1 MSGTGSA
8 VIEAQGIGRRF
19 GQRSALSGVD
29 LRVAPGEIMGLLG
42 PDGAGKTT
50 LLQILAAILDPS
62 EGRCRVLGFD
72 TVREAAA
79 VTARIGYMAQGFTLY
94 GRLTV
99 DENLAFAAR
108 VRGVPAA
115 AFGERRRR
123 LLAMA
128 GLLPSGER
136 PEEKLSGGMRKK
148 LALCTNLIHEPPL
161 LLLDEPSLGVD
172 PISRRELWHILHD
185 FRRQGATILFS
196 TSYMDEAEH
205 CDRVAMLDGGR
216 LIALA
221 SPADLRARGANA
233 VFRIRSEHPTD
244 VEAALRA
251 APSVRGVQWR
261 ADEIRF
267 QLQPGREL
275 PAELRAELGRL
286 GELEPASPSI
296 EDVFASLASA
306 EPVSDSAEPA
316 RPPPAQASPPP
327 GEAGPAID
335 CDRLTRRFGP
345 FLAVDGVSLSVRP
358 GEIFGLLG
366 PNGAGKT
373 TLIRMLCG
381 LLPPSEGS
389 ARVAGVDV
397 GAEPRRLRQR
407 IGYMSQRFS
416 LYPDLTVAE
425 NLAFFAS
432 AYGLRRREARAAR
445 GWAAAM
451 TGLAGLEEDDV
462 QSLSGA
468 LRQRLALACAVLHRP
483 QVLFLDEPTSGVDP
497 LSRYRFWHLVHRLA
511 DAGMAVLVSTHY
523 PEEARYCHGLGFMAE
538 GRLIAAGA
546 YPALRAGLTPEV
558 EDSVE
563 AVFIAFIERDR
574 ARRAASG
581 AGGGA

>member
-1 MSGTGSA
+1 MSATGGA
-8 VIEAQGIGRRF
+8 VIEAQGVGRRF
-19 GQRSALSGVD
+19 GRRLALSGID
-29 LRVAPGEIMGLLG
+29 LRVAPGEIVGLVG

-79 VTARIGYMAQGFTLY
+79 VTARIAYMAQGFTLY

-99 DENLAFAAR
+99 DENLTFAAR
-108 VRGVPAA
+108 VRGVPDAVFA
-115 AFGERRRR
+115 ERRQR

-128 GLLPSGER
+128 GLLPLGER

-172 PISRRELWHILHD
+172 PLSRRELWHILHD

-196 TSYMDEAEH
+196 TSYMDEAEY

-221 SPADLRARGANA
+221 TPAELRARGANA
-233 VFRIRSEHPTD
+233 VFRVRSRDPARID
-244 VEAALRA
+244 AALRA

-267 QLQPGREL
+267 QLRPGRAL

-286 GELEPASPSI
+286 GELQHAPPSI
-296 EDVFASLASA
+296 EDVFALLASGD
-306 EPVSDSAEPA
+306 PVSDSAEPA
-316 RPPPAQASPPP
+316 RPPPARATLPDR
-327 GEAGPAID
+327 AGPAIE
-335 CDRLTRRFGP
+335 CDRLTRRFDR
-345 FLAVDGVSLSVRP
+345 FLAVDAVSLSFRP

-397 GAEPRRLRQR
+397 GAEPQRLRQR

-416 LYPDLTVAE
+416 LYPDLTVGE

-432 AYGLRRREARAAR
+432 AYGLRRREAREAIA
-445 GWAAAM
+445 WAAAM
-451 TGLAGLEEDDV
+451 TGLAGLEQEDV

-483 QVLFLDEPTSGVDP
+483 LVLFLDEPTSGVDP
-497 LSRYRFWHLVHRLA
+497 LSRYRFWHLVHDLA

-538 GRLIAAGA
+538 GRLIAAGT
-546 YPALRAGLTPEV
+546 YPALRAELTPGV

-574 ARRAASG
+574 AQQAASG
-581 AGGGA
+581 VGARR

>member
-1 MSGTGSA
+1 MSGTGNA
-8 VIEAQGIGRRF
+8 VIEAQGVGRRF
-19 GQRSALSGVD
+19 GRRLALSAID
-29 LRVAPGEIMGLLG
+29 LRVEPGEIIGLLG

-72 TVREAAA
+72 TGREAAA

-108 VRGVPAA
+108 VRDVPDA
-115 AFGERRRR
+115 AFAERRHR

-128 GLLPSGER
+128 GLLPFGER
-136 PEEKLSGGMRKK
+136 PEDKLSGGMRKK

-172 PISRRELWHILHD
+172 PISRRELWRMLHD
-185 FRRQGATILFS
+185 FRREGATILFS
-196 TSYMDEAEH
+196 TSYMDESEH
-205 CDRVAMLDGGR
+205 CDRVVMLEGGR
-216 LIALA
+216 LIASA
-221 SPADLRARGANA
+221 SPAELRARGANA
-233 VFRIRSEHPTD
+233 VFRIRSPRPTKI
-244 VEAALRA
+244 EAALRA
-251 APSVRGVQWR
+251 VPAVRGVQWR

-286 GELEPASPSI
+286 GQLEPATPSI
-296 EDVFASLASA
+296 EDVFALLAPSGPA
-306 EPVSDSAEPA
+306 TAPAEPA
-316 RPPPAQASPPP
+316 HPPPAQAHLPS
-327 GEAGPAID
+327 GETGPAVE
-335 CDRLTRRFGP
+335 CDRVTRRFGR
-345 FLAVDGVSLSVRP
+345 FLAVDDVSLSVRP
-358 GEIFGLLG
+358 GQIFGLLG

-373 TLIRMLCG
+373 TLIRILCG
-381 LLPPSEGS
+381 LLPPSAGH
-389 ARVAGVDV
+389 ARVAGIDV

-416 LYPDLTVAE
+416 LYPDLTVGE

-432 AYGLRRREARAAR
+432 AYGLRRREARAAI

-451 TGLAGLEEDDV
+451 TGLAGLEQEEV
-462 QSLSGA
+462 QGLSGA

-497 LSRYRFWHLVHRLA
+497 LSRYRFWHLVRRLA
-511 DAGMAVLVSTHY
+511 DADMTVLVSTHY

-574 ARRAASG
+574 VQRAASSL
-581 AGGGA
+581 GGGA